1 MLPKKIARLFIVS
14 TYLDEIAAFHRER
27 AKLDSRDLDTLER
40 DALSKENPGSFRDA
54 LMRSEFVALI
64 AEVKR
69 RSPSKGNLNSELNLD
84 EVVERYVLGGARAIS
99 VLTDSK
105 YFSGSLEDLR
115 AVKSQCHLP
124 ILRKDFTVSPLDIYD
139 AKLAGASAVLLI
151 VAILSVSELGRL
163 YRLAQ
168 DVGLEAVVEV
178 HSSQE
183 VEVALSVGAEIV
195 GVNQRNL
202 HTFEIDYELATKL
215 IADLPSEVCKVA
227 ESGISDRYQI
237 ERVASAGC
245 DAVLVGES
253 LVIPSSD
260 HLKVESFA
268 TVPRRVP

>member
-1 MLPKKIARLFIVS
+1 MS

-27 AKLDSRDLDTLER
+27 VRLDTRDLGLLELEAQSIER
-40 DALSKENPGSFRDA
+40 PDSFRDT
-54 LMRSEFVALI
+54 LMGSEFVALI
-64 AEVKR
+64 AEIKR
-69 RSPSKGNLNSELNLD
+69 RSPSKGVLNGELNLE
-84 EVVERYVLGGARAIS
+84 EVVQRYVSGGASAIS

-105 YFSGSLEDLR
+105 YFAGSLDDLR
-115 AVKSQCHLP
+115 VARSKCGLP

-151 VAILSVSELGRL
+151 VAILSVGELGRL
-163 YRLAQ
+163 YRLAH
-168 DVGLEAVVEV
+168 DVGLEAIVEV

-183 VEVALSVGAEIV
+183 VEVALSVGADIV

-215 IADLPSEVCKVA
+215 IADLPSDVCKVA

-237 ERVASAGC
+237 ERVASVGC

-253 LVIPSSD
+253 LVLPTSD
-260 HLKVESFA
+260 YLTVESFS
-268 TVPRRVP
+268 TVPKRVS